1 MINWKCLI
9 KSTFIE
15 KFKQHKA
22 NLFSKPNEE
31 QVLIIGLF
39 SFFLAI
45 IFIILFIWF
54 LPEDLE
60 GVNGIW
66 TLITAIISSPI
77 LYLIWR
83 FRDQNAT
90 RQIENQRKDIN
101 LKEFQKIAEW
111 VSGLH
116 LIEDEV
122 TEKIANQPQQETT
135 RKYTQQAENLSIPTF
150 SKKDGAVGLQI
161 AAIYN
166 LLPFYRGEHG
176 ESFKK
181 PALNLLL
188 SAWLA
193 LQQKEVKNLE
203 NLDILTN
210 SQDFDNTVKKIQ
222 ENGRSPIGIAITHVL
237 LADGGEH
244 LVQYPEVFPNLCL
257 AGMDFHLPGLD
268 KNVLSLFI
276 NIKGKDCSGINLIG
290 VNLNKSHL
298 DGANL
303 EKAILNGAIL
313 NGTSLNGANLEKAIL
328 NGASLNGASLNGASL
343 NEASLN
349 EASLNEASLNDASL
363 NEASLNEAS
372 LNEASLEWA
381 SLNEAS
387 LEWASL
393 NGASLNG
400 ADLEKAILNGASL
413 NGADLEKAILNETSL
428 NGASLNG
435 ASLNDASLDE
445 ASLEWASLNGASL
458 NGASL
463 NEASLNEASL
473 NEASLN
479 EASLNEASLNEASL
493 EWASLNGASLNGA
506 SLNGAHLNRASLEGA
521 SLEGA
526 SLNEASLEGASL
538 AGAIFTYDTNNINW
552 ADLKSKGGVIL
563 YFTESERK
571 DYIHMQ
577 LAKGENTFNHIVPD
591 NINIEKTQ
599 QENLDWKIYIIKKD
613 LIFS

>member
-1 MINWKCLI
+1 MLNKFLNKLDQFFLEINDYWEDKKRKI
-9 KSTFIE
+9 KFWFVDKVQTIE
-15 KFKQHKA
+15 KFSNPTKVILA
-22 NLFSKPNEE
+22 SLISFCIYRYFTE
-31 QVLIIGLF
+31 QALGKET
-39 SFFLAI
+39 SNAY
-45 IFIILFIWF
+45 
-54 LPEDLE
+54 
-60 GVNGIW
+60 W
-66 TLITAIISSPI
+66 TLATLFISSPVAFI
-77 LYLIWR
+77 IWH
-83 FRDQNAT
+83 FRDKNITQ
-90 RQIENQRKDIN
+90 QIENQRKDIN

-116 LIEDEV
+116 LVEDEV
-122 TEKIANQPQQETT
+122 TEQFKNSARKRIIKTQRSSNQKETT
-135 RKYTQQAENLSIPTF
+135 RKYPQQSEHLSIPTF

-193 LQQKEVKNLE
+193 LQQKEVKILE
-203 NLDILTN
+203 SLDIWADSEKFET
-210 SQDFDNTVKKIQ
+210 TVDKIKK
-222 ENGRSPIGIAITHVL
+222 NGQSPIGIAITQVL
-237 LADGGEH
+237 LADGGKN
-244 LVQYPEVFPNLCL
+244 LAQYPEVFPNLCL

-303 EKAILNGAIL
+303 EKAILNGTSLNGTSL

-328 NGASLNGASLNGASL
+328 NEASLNGASLNGASL

-349 EASLNEASLNDASL
+349 EASLNEASLN
-363 NEASLNEAS
+363 
-372 LNEASLEWA
+372 EASLEWA
-381 SLNEAS
+381 SLNGAS

-413 NGADLEKAILNETSL
+413 NGADLEKAILNGAILNGTSL
-428 NGASLNG
+428 NGASLN
-435 ASLNDASLDE
+435 D
-445 ASLEWASLNGASL
+445 
-458 NGASL
+458 
-463 NEASLNEASL
+463 
-473 NEASLN
+473 
-479 EASLNEASLNEASL
+479 ASLNEASL

-506 SLNGAHLNRASLEGA
+506 SLND
-521 SLEGA
+521 A
-526 SLNEASLEGASL
+526 SLNEASLEWASLNGASLNGADLEKAILNGASLNGASLNGASL

>member
-1 MINWKCLI
+1 MEKHSSEKLNTICKKI
-9 KSTFIE
+9 KTTFE
-15 KFKQHKA
+15 KLNIA
-22 NLFSKPNEE
+22 R
-31 QVLIIGLF
+31 
-39 SFFLAI
+39 
-45 IFIILFIWF
+45 IILVLSFAVFSYCI
-54 LPEDLE
+54 LHYLAYSDEPIIDVLKSKIDDSR
-60 GVNGIW
+60 GLW
-66 TLITAIISSPI
+66 TLITAIITAPI
-77 LYLIWR
+77 AFIIWV
-83 FRDQNAT
+83 FRDINSTQ
-90 RQIENQRKDIN
+90 QIENQRKDIN

-122 TEKIANQPQQETT
+122 TEKIANQTEQETT
-135 RKYTQQAENLSIPTF
+135 KKYTQQSENLSIPTF

-193 LQQKEVKNLE
+193 LQQKEVKILE
-203 NLDILTN
+203 SLDIWADSEKFET
-210 SQDFDNTVKKIQ
+210 TVDKIKK
-222 ENGRSPIGIAITHVL
+222 NGQSPIGIAITQVL
-237 LADGGEH
+237 LADGGKN
-244 LVQYPEVFPNLCL
+244 LAQYPEVFPNLCL

-313 NGTSLNGANLEKAIL
+313 NGTSLNGTSL
-328 NGASLNGASLNGASL
+328 NGTSLNGASLND
-343 NEASLN
+343 
-349 EASLNEASLNDASL
+349 ASLNDASL
-363 NEASLNEAS
+363 NEASL
-372 LNEASLEWA
+372 EW
-381 SLNEAS
+381 
-387 LEWASL
+387 
-393 NGASLNG
+393 
-400 ADLEKAILNGASL
+400 
-413 NGADLEKAILNETSL
+413 
-428 NGASLNG
+428 
-435 ASLNDASLDE
+435 
-445 ASLEWASLNGASL
+445 ASL

-479 EASLNEASLNEASL
+479 EASLNG
-493 EWASLNGASLNGA
+493 ASLNGASLNGA
-506 SLNGAHLNRASLEGA
+506 SLNGASLNGA
-521 SLEGA
+521 SLNGA
-526 SLNEASLEGASL
+526 SLNEASLNEASLEGARLDGASLERARLDGARLGGARLDGARLEGASL

-599 QENLDWKIYIIKKD
+599 QENPDWEISIIK
-613 LIFS
+613 

>member
-1 MINWKCLI
+1 MLNKFLNKLDQFFLEINDYWEDKKRKI
-9 KSTFIE
+9 KFWFVDKVQTIE
-15 KFKQHKA
+15 KFSNPTKVILA
-22 NLFSKPNEE
+22 SLISFCIYRYFTE
-31 QVLIIGLF
+31 QALGKET
-39 SFFLAI
+39 SNAY
-45 IFIILFIWF
+45 
-54 LPEDLE
+54 
-60 GVNGIW
+60 W
-66 TLITAIISSPI
+66 TLATLFISSPVAFI
-77 LYLIWR
+77 IWH
-83 FRDQNAT
+83 FRDKNITQ
-90 RQIENQRKDIN
+90 QIENQRKDIN

-116 LIEDEV
+116 LVEDEV
-122 TEKIANQPQQETT
+122 TEQFKNSARKRIIKTQRSSNQKETT
-135 RKYTQQAENLSIPTF
+135 RKYPQQSEHLSIPTF

-193 LQQKEVKNLE
+193 LQQKEVKILE
-203 NLDILTN
+203 SLDIWADSEKFET
-210 SQDFDNTVKKIQ
+210 TVDKIKK
-222 ENGRSPIGIAITHVL
+222 NGQSPIGIAITQVL
-237 LADGGEH
+237 LADGGKN
-244 LVQYPEVFPNLCL
+244 LAQYPEVFPNLCL

-313 NGTSLNGANLEKAIL
+313 NGTSLNGTSLNGTSLNGANLEKAIL
-328 NGASLNGASLNGASL
+328 NEASLNGASLNGASL

-349 EASLNEASLNDASL
+349 EASL
-363 NEASLNEAS
+363 
-372 LNEASLEWA
+372 EWA
-381 SLNEAS
+381 SLNGAS

-413 NGADLEKAILNETSL
+413 NGADLEKAILNGAILNGTSL
-428 NGASLNG
+428 NGASLN
-435 ASLNDASLDE
+435 D
-445 ASLEWASLNGASL
+445 
-458 NGASL
+458 
-463 NEASLNEASL
+463 
-473 NEASLN
+473 
-479 EASLNEASLNEASL
+479 ASLNEASL

-506 SLNGAHLNRASLEGA
+506 SLND
-521 SLEGA
+521 A
-526 SLNEASLEGASL
+526 SLNEASLEWASLNGASLNGADLEKAILNGASLNGASLNGASLNGASL

>member
-313 NGTSLNGANLEKAIL
+313 NGTSLNGT
-328 NGASLNGASLNGASL
+328 SLNGT
-343 NEASLN
+343 
-349 EASLNEASLNDASL
+349 
-363 NEASLNEAS
+363 
-372 LNEASLEWA
+372 
-381 SLNEAS
+381 
-387 LEWASL
+387 
-393 NGASLNG
+393 SLNG
-400 ADLEKAILNGASL
+400 ADLEKAILNGAIL
-413 NGADLEKAILNETSL
+413 NGT
-428 NGASLNG
+428 SLNG
-435 ASLNDASLDE
+435 ASLNDASLNDASLNE
-445 ASLEWASLNGASL
+445 ASLEWASL

-479 EASLNEASLNEASL
+479 EASLNG
-493 EWASLNGASLNGA
+493 ASLNGASLNGA
-506 SLNGAHLNRASLEGA
+506 SLNGASLNGASLNGASLNEASLNEASLEGA

-526 SLNEASLEGASL
+526 SLEGASLEGARLDGASLERARLDGARLGGARLDGARLEGASL

-599 QENLDWKIYIIKKD
+599 QENPDWEISIIK
-613 LIFS
+613 

>member
-1 MINWKCLI
+1 MLNKFLNKLDQFFLEINDYWEDKKRKI
-9 KSTFIE
+9 KFWFVDKVQTIE
-15 KFKQHKA
+15 KFSNPTKVILA
-22 NLFSKPNEE
+22 SLISFCIYRYFTE
-31 QVLIIGLF
+31 QALGKET
-39 SFFLAI
+39 SNAY
-45 IFIILFIWF
+45 
-54 LPEDLE
+54 
-60 GVNGIW
+60 W
-66 TLITAIISSPI
+66 TLATLFISSPVAFI
-77 LYLIWR
+77 IWH
-83 FRDQNAT
+83 FRDKNITQ
-90 RQIENQRKDIN
+90 QIENQRKDIN

-122 TEKIANQPQQETT
+122 TEKIANQTEQETT

-210 SQDFDNTVKKIQ
+210 RLDFDNTVKKIQ

-328 NGASLNGASLNGASL
+328 N
-343 NEASLN
+343 EASLN
-349 EASLNEASLNDASL
+349 EASLNEASLN
-363 NEASLNEAS
+363 
-372 LNEASLEWA
+372 
-381 SLNEAS
+381 
-387 LEWASL
+387 
-393 NGASLNG
+393 G
-400 ADLEKAILNGASL
+400 
-413 NGADLEKAILNETSL
+413 
-428 NGASLNG
+428 
-435 ASLNDASLDE
+435 
-445 ASLEWASLNGASL
+445 
-458 NGASL
+458 
-463 NEASLNEASL
+463 ASL

-493 EWASLNGASLNGA
+493 EWASLNGASLEWASLNGASLNGADLEKAILNGASLNEASLNGASLNEASLEWASLNEASLEGASLNGASLEGASLNGA

-521 SLEGA
+521 
-526 SLNEASLEGASL
+526 
-538 AGAIFTYDTNNINW
+538 IFTYDTNNINW
-552 ADLKSKGGVIL
+552 DDLKSKGGVIL
-563 YFTESERK
+563 YFTESKRK
-571 DYIHMQ
+571 NYICMQ
-577 LAKGENTFNHIVPD
+577 LAKGENTFSYMVPD
-591 NINIEKTQ
+591 NVDIEKIQ
-599 QENLDWKIYIIKKD
+599 QENPDWEISIIK
-613 LIFS
+613 